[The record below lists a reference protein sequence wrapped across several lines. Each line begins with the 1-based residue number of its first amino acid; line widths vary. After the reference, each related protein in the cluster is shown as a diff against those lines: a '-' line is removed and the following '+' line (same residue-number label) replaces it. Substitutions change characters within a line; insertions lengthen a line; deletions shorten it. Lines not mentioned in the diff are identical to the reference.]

1 MKKRILWLTVDIMA
15 AAFVLVI
22 VWVADYKIP
31 QKGVKAVSIE
41 NAVSEA
47 EKSQNEMPDFNQ
59 KIQMGDTK
67 EGTASLQKTCIVRD
81 SQDWHKK
88 YVDKFSDT
96 VVATDTSYTSYHTIS
111 MIQENWTSQ
120 MLENMKSMVQ
130 KHLMYLRIFMWGI
143 LHVFRQHLLR
153 IPMV

>member
-47 EKSQNEMPDFNQ
+47 EK
-59 KIQMGDTK
+59 
-67 EGTASLQKTCIVRD
+67 VRMRC
-81 SQDWHKK
+81 QILIRK
-88 YVDKFSDT
+88 Y
-96 VVATDTSYTSYHTIS
+96 
-111 MIQENWTSQ
+111 
-120 MLENMKSMVQ
+120 
-130 KHLMYLRIFMWGI
+130 RWGI
-143 LHVFRQHLLR
+143 RRREPLR
-153 IPMV
+153 YKKHA

>member
-88 YVDKFSDT
+88 
-96 VVATDTSYTSYHTIS
+96 
-111 MIQENWTSQ
+111 
-120 MLENMKSMVQ
+120 
-130 KHLMYLRIFMWGI
+130 
-143 LHVFRQHLLR
+143 
-153 IPMV
+153 

>member
-1 MKKRILWLTVDIMA
+1 MA

-96 VVATDTSYTSYHTIS
+96 VVATDTSYTSPNVSIQLSYHQYDTG
-111 MIQENWTSQ
+111 

>member
-96 VVATDTSYTSYHTIS
+96 VVATDTSKKMAAWSGNFTVHDVIQNNRGERAACKQLLVSGVPFDKLAFHTKGD
-111 MIQENWTSQ
+111 QFC
-120 MLENMKSMVQ
+120 Q
-130 KHLMYLRIFMWGI
+130 KEK
-143 LHVFRQHLLR
+143 
-153 IPMV
+153 P